1 MIQMRVRFDS
11 EGHVSVFVLF
21 LGEMGRGYA
30 RLPFE
35 DNRGC
40 PWTIRSDSFNGIQ
53 HPDRQSGSVR
63 EEKGM
68 VALVNLLEF
77 F

>member
-1 MIQMRVRFDS
+1 VILSMRSFKLEGWERESLENKGIAVIQMRVRFDS

-40 PWTIRSDSFNGIQ
+40 P
-53 HPDRQSGSVR
+53 
-63 EEKGM
+63 
-68 VALVNLLEF
+68 
-77 F
+77 